1 MDKKR
6 QKTTP
11 RLDKEEHN
19 ERTEDRKRMRKTKGA
34 EPEASP
40 KSITSE
46 VKQQQQ
52 PSLGE
57 LTDTKSDQSDGNLRM
72 KIGVG
77 AKRTKKPPKSL
88 ENFICR
94 PTIRISQRLAHGDGY
109 SSCGGEVSSS
119 EIRVAKQSHLE
130 IQKKD
135 RNDCISPKA
144 STRLSV
150 PLSTSSRKADS
161 TPVITASKKAP
172 SKHLRKTDSKSLLT
186 SDGPPHAVQPQTDS
200 KVPLSDRITSSTLL
214 KQTYSPPAAPS
225 PPSSLQQNS
234 SPQDS
239 TQVLNAQKEKG
250 EDLPTGEAMTSS
262 LSSHGSNDEMNAQ
275 TSQQSSSNIEN
286 DSESTSLPVSCGEN
300 LEKQAPC
307 PPKKTRIRESN
318 VYKVLNAKEKE
329 DGDSA
334 CSKNMSSTIT
344 NSRSKENGLL
354 HQQSPSIKTSMLL
367 TASDE
372 SAESAT
378 PENSTC
384 TPELLDSR
392 GRNKKYTESE
402 VIDDTRKMTVE
413 PTQAVAVQPKDG
425 SRVGHIIDKNKK
437 RSRHSANQDEDVQC
451 SSQPPGCT
459 DSQFNSYVPSDEPP
473 SHPKQDVM
481 SQKKQKA
488 VQMTKMENPG
498 EKMELLKTANVSSTA
513 CKKIP
518 QKMKLK
524 KIPSIKSSEALST
537 QQGKSRQVGKLSK
550 SKQLQNS
557 SPRSETFSFEPPH
570 KKRGR
575 PKMARLEETPQ
586 ESKSQKSSTKF
597 PILEHAKIP
606 DPDNGLKISKPAP
619 KTLGQPK
626 RSISVQK
633 KRSKSLDSASVKRGA
648 EGKLKPSLSKA
659 RDAQI
664 SRKRNRLIMKTVITN
679 INKMRVKK
687 KDKVLTQFLSGQSQS
702 NKSDFAQKDNEGDAD
717 CSVSDGTHSLS
728 SLVTSFGGKL
738 GPQINISKRGTIYI
752 GKRRGRKPKAQRET
766 SGQDSEQVLGQ
777 KSQQVLTESSNHLNS
792 WSTSGE
798 HSHSFDGQSPLCSSP
813 YSFKHL
819 ESPSHTLSSFRRKLH
834 LGNREY
840 DQHSAPKVTSSQK
853 VKAMHEEKSKPPS
866 SSQTAP
872 RPSATSQLGSVRIQD
887 RRTTHLGRSVLMEQE
902 RLKYK
907 CHRKGH
913 NCFSHDK
920 IRGHKHKCKKKYL
933 QLRAKRQDPAFLAEI
948 EELVV
953 RLSEIRIV
961 HHISSRGCGDEA
973 KSGRKNGKGKAHPH
987 VLQCLPQNLHHPAMF
1002 QINFSGY
1009 YSPQSEFSRDSLHYV
1024 GLADFKRN
1032 NGCPSQPGEHIVTH
1046 CPVVHKLGF
1055 PLSGGGCYHPP
1066 YKMPLSTTSLGFGLY
1081 RGYPPSATIYP
1092 SSPFLPSYVHP
1103 YSKNPILSP
1112 SKFHK
1117 KKHKFLR
1124 RDSLLCGGKPQGT
1137 YANVTSHSP
1146 SDWFSRNSWQRE
1158 DNREQA
1164 RDKRF
1169 VDDRLRER
1177 EGIEGLLGQSKLGKD
1192 PFRRGTP
1199 SNPPCSSSTPSKQ
1212 ADKHKTSPLSYI
1224 GPAHL
1229 RPVSKVRWAEHQQ
1242 PWRWRESTQVEPGNR
1257 VLNQGAG
1264 SGYQEDDDEGDEDL
1278 PSSPLADRAIHHHS
1292 FLRNPNLASSAYSRM
1307 AAQRKI
1313 GEVQSASRNLMRP
1326 GSSLMKDCSAGGI
1339 RTSESFQPG
1348 GTLFS
1353 EHFSASPSLNERQ
1366 ERGRREKRPNISK
1379 THFQTN
1385 DIRPFS
1391 SCTTS
1396 KVSLSHLNNSKNAT
1410 AAKSKLK
1417 HVKKPLKKKTPR
1429 SQEVTGS
1436 EVKRR
1441 GRGRPRKNPAP
1452 CFSPPLPAT
1461 PLHHEATESPAKR
1474 KKGERDDYTV
1484 LNALESMAHHAKKK
1498 RRKERDETRS
1508 SEAQVDE
1515 VEDTGL
1521 SQEPSQ
1527 SHINTSSPSQ
1537 DPSVSVNSQ
1546 SEKRSDVAAEKKYEW
1561 AGLFS
1566 DVYKSENPTSLSSP
1580 VHTDCLDY
1588 DPEEHEHGLLPAP
1601 IHVGK
1606 YLRLKRIDFQLP
1618 YDIYRLCA
1626 KQKRPKKSRKTPQ
1639 KMAPSNGSVDV
1650 MSRTQTEDSS
1660 CKYQKLSVTHDC
1672 VSDSPNRN
1680 VSPRPNTE
1688 EIGKE
1693 ISETD
1698 IENNLPNQPDLP
1710 KQQEKGNDAEN
1721 IPSPL
1726 LMMPL
1731 SCEERSF
1738 VLEHG
1743 IFLVRNYEKMR
1754 DRQSLLLREEVTE
1767 REEEN
1772 KEDGG
1777 NSQKGDLEDTSTKSD
1792 QCLTHSSPQSE
1803 NREED
1808 EEGRSVQS
1816 KNLTQTLQGIYDV
1829 IVSHKGSSGQTLA
1842 APLLNLC
1849 SRKRSGSAPVDLS
1862 TLQKQLLSGHYESL
1876 DSFHSDMLK
1885 VFHCAEKYYGCE
1897 SSVGRNVRQLREVYH
1912 SAHQEA
1918 LTQTSSFL

>member
-11 RLDKEEHN
+11 RLEKEEQN
-19 ERTEDRKRMRKTKGA
+19 KRTEDRKKMRKTKGA
-34 EPEASP
+34 EPEASS
-40 KSITSE
+40 KNIASE
-46 VKQQQQ
+46 VKKQQQ
-52 PSLGE
+52 PILEE

-94 PTIRISQRLAHGDGY
+94 PTIRISQRLAHGDGH

-119 EIRVAKQSHLE
+119 EIRAAKQSHRE

-150 PLSTSSRKADS
+150 PLPTSSKKVDA
-161 TPVITASKKAP
+161 TPVITASKKGS
-172 SKHLRKTDSKSLLT
+172 SKHLRKTDSKSLLA
-186 SDGPPHAVQPQTDS
+186 SDGPSYAVQPQTDS

-214 KQTYSPPAAPS
+214 KQTYSPPAASS
-225 PPSSLQQNS
+225 PPSSSQQNS
-234 SPQDS
+234 SAQDS
-239 TQVLNAQKEKG
+239 TQVLNAQKKKG
-250 EDLPTGEAMTSS
+250 EDIPTVEATTSS
-262 LSSHGSNDEMNAQ
+262 LSSNDMNIQ
-275 TSQQSSSNIEN
+275 TSQESSSNAEN
-286 DSESTSLPVSCGEN
+286 ESESTLLPVACSEN
-300 LEKQAPC
+300 LVKQTLC
-307 PPKKTRIRESN
+307 LPKKTRIRESN
-318 VYKVLNAKEKE
+318 VDKVLNAKEKE
-329 DGDSA
+329 DGDSS
-334 CSKNMSSTIT
+334 CSKNMNYIVT

-354 HQQSPSIKTSMLL
+354 HQQSPSVKTPLLL
-367 TASDE
+367 TASDK

-384 TPELLDSR
+384 TPELQESR
-392 GRNKKYTESE
+392 GRNKKHTESE
-402 VIDDTRKMTVE
+402 FMDDTRNTTIE
-413 PTQAVAVQPKDG
+413 SAQAVAVQSKDG
-425 SRVGHIIDKNKK
+425 SRAGHAIDKNKK
-437 RSRHSANQDEDVQC
+437 RSRHGANQEEDVQC
-451 SSQPPGCT
+451 SSQPPGCAE
-459 DSQFNSYVPSDEPP
+459 SQFNSSVPSDEPP
-473 SHPKQDVM
+473 SHSKQNIM
-481 SQKKQKA
+481 SQRKQKA
-488 VQMTKMENPG
+488 VQVTKMENLG

-513 CKKIP
+513 CKKIS
-518 QKMKLK
+518 QKSNLK
-524 KIPSIKSSEALST
+524 KISSIKSSKAMST
-537 QQGKSRQVGKLSK
+537 QQIKSRQVGQPSK

-557 SPRSETFSFEPPH
+557 STQSENFSFEPPP

-575 PKMARLEETPQ
+575 PKMVRMEETPQ
-586 ESKSQKSSTKF
+586 DTKSQKSSTKF
-597 PILEHAKIP
+597 PILEHVNVP
-606 DPDNGLKISKPAP
+606 DPENGLKLPKPAP
-619 KTLGQPK
+619 KSLGQPK
-626 RSISVQK
+626 CSTSVQK
-633 KRSKSLDSASVKRGA
+633 KISKSLDSVSGKKSA

-664 SRKRNRLIMKTVITN
+664 SRKRNRLIMKTIITN

-777 KSQQVLTESSNHLNS
+777 KSQQVLTESSNQLNS

-798 HSHSFDGQSPLCSSP
+798 HSHSFDGQSPLRSSS
-813 YSFKHL
+813 YSFKNPD
-819 ESPSHTLSSFRRKLH
+819 SPSPSPSSLRRKLP
-834 LGNREY
+834 LGTREY

-853 VKAMHEEKSKPPS
+853 VKAVHEEKSKPPS
-866 SSQTAP
+866 SSQSAP
-872 RPSATSQLGSVRIQD
+872 CPSATSQLGSVRIQD
-887 RRTTHLGRSVLMEQE
+887 HRTTHLGRSVLMEQE

-913 NCFSHDK
+913 NCMSHDK
-920 IRGHKHKCKKKYL
+920 IRRHKHKCKKKYL

-973 KSGRKNGKGKAHPH
+973 KSGRKSGKGKAHPH
-987 VLQCLPQNLHHPAMF
+987 VLQCLPQNLHHPTMF

-1024 GLADFKRN
+1024 GMADFKRN
-1032 NGCPSQPGEHIVTH
+1032 NGCSPQPGEHIVTH

-1055 PLSGGGCYHPP
+1055 PLSGGSCYHPP
-1066 YKMPLSTTSLGFGLY
+1066 YKMPLSTTSFGFGLY

-1117 KKHKFLR
+1117 RKHKFLR

-1137 YANVTSHSP
+1137 YTNVTSHSP

-1158 DNREQA
+1158 DNREQV

-1169 VDDRLRER
+1169 VDDGLRER
-1177 EGIEGLLGQSKLGKD
+1177 EGKEGLLGQSKLRKD
-1192 PFRRGTP
+1192 HFRRGTP
-1199 SNPPCSSSTPSKQ
+1199 SNPPRSSSTPSKQ

-1242 PWRWRESTQVEPGNR
+1242 PWRWRESTQVEQGNR

-1278 PSSPLADRAIHHHS
+1278 PSPPLADRAGHHHT
-1292 FLRNPNLASSAYSRM
+1292 FLRNPNLASSSYSRV
-1307 AAQRKI
+1307 AAQRRI
-1313 GEVQSASRNLMRP
+1313 GEVRSASRNLMRP
-1326 GSSLMKDCSAGGI
+1326 GSSLMNDCSAGGI
-1339 RTSESFQPG
+1339 RTSESFQIG
-1348 GTLFS
+1348 GSLFS
-1353 EHFSASPSLNERQ
+1353 EHFSARPSFNERQ
-1366 ERGRREKRPNISK
+1366 ERGGKEKRASISK
-1379 THFQTN
+1379 TPFQTN

-1391 SCTTS
+1391 SCTAS
-1396 KVSLSHLNNSKNAT
+1396 KNSLSHLSDSKNT
-1410 AAKSKLK
+1410 TQNKSKQK
-1417 HVKKPLKKKTPR
+1417 HVKKPLKKKAPR
-1429 SQEVTGS
+1429 GQEVTGS

-1441 GRGRPRKNPAP
+1441 GRGRPRKNPTP
-1452 CFSPPLPAT
+1452 CFSPPLPPT
-1461 PLHHEATESPAKR
+1461 PLHHEATDSPPKR
-1474 KKGERDDYTV
+1474 KKGERDDFTV
-1484 LNALESMAHHAKKK
+1484 LSEIESMAQHEKKK

-1515 VEDTGL
+1515 GEDTGL
-1521 SQEPSQ
+1521 SQEPSH
-1527 SHINTSSPSQ
+1527 SDACSPYQ
-1537 DPSVSVNSQ
+1537 DPSVCVNSQ
-1546 SEKRSDVAAEKKYEW
+1546 SEKRSDVLAEKIYEW
-1561 AGLFS
+1561 AGLYS
-1566 DVYKSENPTSLSSP
+1566 NVYKSENPTDLSSP

-1618 YDIYRLCA
+1618 YDIYQLCA
-1626 KQKRPKKSRKTPQ
+1626 KEKRPKKSRKTPR
-1639 KMAPSNGSVDV
+1639 KMAPPNGSVDV
-1650 MSRTQTEDSS
+1650 MSRTQTEDGS
-1660 CKYQKLSVTHDC
+1660 CKHQKLSVTHDC
-1672 VSDSPNRN
+1672 VSDSLNRN

-1693 ISETD
+1693 TSETEN
-1698 IENNLPNQPDLP
+1698 IENNLPNQPDPP

-1754 DRQSLLLREEVTE
+1754 DRQALLLREEVTE

-1772 KEDGG
+1772 KEDRGSCQKG
-1777 NSQKGDLEDTSTKSD
+1777 DQKGDLEDTSTKS
-1792 QCLTHSSPQSE
+1792 
-1803 NREED
+1803 
-1808 EEGRSVQS
+1808 
-1816 KNLTQTLQGIYDV
+1816 
-1829 IVSHKGSSGQTLA
+1829 GSSGQTLA

-1885 VFHCAEKYYGCE
+1885 VFLCAEKYYGCE
-1897 SSVGRNVRQLREVYH
+1897 SSVGRDVRQLREVYH

-1918 LTQTSSFL
+1918 STGSFL

>member
-11 RLDKEEHN
+11 RVEKEEQS
-19 ERTEDRKRMRKTKGA
+19 ERTEDRKRMRKTKGG
-34 EPEASP
+34 ELEASS
-40 KSITSE
+40 KSITIE
-46 VKQQQQ
+46 AKQQQQ
-52 PSLGE
+52 TSPGE
-57 LTDTKSDQSDGNLRM
+57 FTDTKSDQSDGNLKM

-94 PTIRISQRLAHGDGY
+94 PTIRISQRLSHGDSH
-109 SSCGGEVSSS
+109 SSCGGEVSSP
-119 EIRVAKQSHLE
+119 EIRGAKQSHRE
-130 IQKKD
+130 IQKK
-135 RNDCISPKA
+135 DCISPKA
-144 STRLSV
+144 STRL
-150 PLSTSSRKADS
+150 PTTSKKADS

-172 SKHLRKTDSKSLLT
+172 SKHMRKTDSKSLLT
-186 SDGPPHAVQPQTDS
+186 SDGPSYAVQPHTDS

-225 PPSSLQQNS
+225 PPSSLQQS
-234 SPQDS
+234 SSQQDS
-239 TQVLNAQKEKG
+239 TQVLNAQKDKA
-250 EDLPTGEAMTSS
+250 DDHPTGEAMTSS
-262 LSSHGSNDEMNAQ
+262 LSSHGSNDMTLNAQ
-275 TSQQSSSNIEN
+275 TSQQSSSSVEN
-286 DSESTSLPVSCGEN
+286 DNETTSFPISSGDSLV
-300 LEKQAPC
+300 KQTPC
-307 PPKKTRIRESN
+307 PPKKSRIRESN
-318 VYKVLNAKEKE
+318 VDNVLNTTEKE

-334 CSKNMSSTIT
+334 CSKNMSNTIT

-354 HQQSPSIKTSMLL
+354 HQQSPSIKTPLLL
-367 TASDE
+367 TASDK

-384 TPELLDSR
+384 TPESLENR
-392 GRNKKYTESE
+392 GRNKKYNESDA
-402 VIDDTRKMTVE
+402 IDGTRKMTME
-413 PTQAVAVQPKDG
+413 PAQAVAVQPKDG
-425 SRVGHIIDKNKK
+425 SRVGHITDKNKK
-437 RSRHSANQDEDVQC
+437 RARHSSNQDKDVPC
-451 SSQPPGCT
+451 SSQTPGSA
-459 DSQFNSYVPSDEPP
+459 DSQFNSSVPSDEPP
-473 SHPKQDVM
+473 LHPKQNIL
-481 SQKKQKA
+481 SQKKQRS
-488 VQMTKMENPG
+488 VQMTKMENQG
-498 EKMELLKTANVSSTA
+498 EKMDLAKTANVSSAA

-518 QKMKLK
+518 QKSNLK
-524 KIPSIKSSEALST
+524 KIPSIKSSKALSS
-537 QQGKSRQVGKLSK
+537 QQGKSRQVGQPPK
-550 SKQLQNS
+550 SKQLQNAPPS
-557 SPRSETFSFEPPH
+557 SETFSFESPP

-575 PKMARLEETPQ
+575 PKVTRLEGTLQ

-597 PILEHAKIP
+597 PIIEHANVP
-606 DPDNGLKISKPAP
+606 DPENLPKPTP
-619 KTLGQPK
+619 KTLGHSK
-626 RSISVQK
+626 CSSSAQK
-633 KRSKSLDSASVKRGA
+633 KRSKSLNSASGKKGA

-664 SRKRNRLIMKTVITN
+664 SRKRNRLIMKTIITN

-702 NKSDFAQKDNEGDAD
+702 YKSGFTQKDNEGDAN
-717 CSVSDGTHSLS
+717 SSASDGAHSLS
-728 SLVTSFGGKL
+728 SLVNSFGGKL

-752 GKRRGRKPKAQRET
+752 GKRRGRKPKTQKET
-766 SGQDSEQVLGQ
+766 PGQDSEQVVGQ
-777 KSQQVLTESSNHLNS
+777 KSQQVLTESSNQLNS

-798 HSHSFDGQSPLCSSP
+798 HSHSFDSQSPLCGST

-819 ESPSHTLSSFRRKLH
+819 ESPSPTPSSFRRKLH

-853 VKAMHEEKSKPPS
+853 VKPVHEEKSKTPS
-866 SSQTAP
+866 SSQSTP
-872 RPSATSQLGSVRIQD
+872 CPSATSQLGSVRIQD
-887 RRTTHLGRSVLMEQE
+887 RRSTHLGRSVLMEQE
-902 RLKYK
+902 SLKYK

-920 IRGHKHKCKKKYL
+920 IRRHKHKCKKKYL

-953 RLSEIRIV
+953 RLSAIRIV
-961 HHISSRGCGDEA
+961 HHISLRGCGDEA
-973 KSGRKNGKGKAHPH
+973 KSGRKSGKGKAHPH

-1009 YSPQSEFSRDSLHYV
+1009 YSPQSDFSRDSLHYV
-1024 GLADFKRN
+1024 GMADFKRN

-1066 YKMPLSTTSLGFGLY
+1066 YKMPLSTTSFGFGLY

-1103 YSKNPILSP
+1103 YSKNPILTP

-1117 KKHKFLR
+1117 RKHKFLR
-1124 RDSLLCGGKPQGT
+1124 RDSVLCGGKPQGT

-1169 VDDRLRER
+1169 VDDRVRER
-1177 EGIEGLLGQSKLGKD
+1177 EGVEGMLGQGKIRKD
-1192 PFRRGTP
+1192 HFRRGPP
-1199 SNPPCSSSTPSKQ
+1199 SNSPCSSSTPSKQ
-1212 ADKHKTSPLSYI
+1212 AEKHKSSPLSYI

-1229 RPVSKVRWAEHQQ
+1229 RPVSKVRWAEHHQ
-1242 PWRWRESTQVEPGNR
+1242 PWRWRESSQVEPGNR
-1257 VLNQGAG
+1257 VLNPEAG
-1264 SGYQEDDDEGDEDL
+1264 SGYQDDDDEGDEDL
-1278 PSSPLADRAIHHHS
+1278 PSPPLAERAIHHHT

-1307 AAQRKI
+1307 TAQRSM
-1313 GEVQSASRNLMRP
+1313 GEVQPASRNIMRP

-1348 GTLFS
+1348 GSLFS
-1353 EHFSASPSLNERQ
+1353 EHFSASPSLNEGQ
-1366 ERGRREKRPNISK
+1366 ERERREKRPNISR

-1391 SCTTS
+1391 SCTAT
-1396 KVSLSHLNNSKNAT
+1396 KISLSNLNNSKNT
-1410 AAKSKLK
+1410 AQSKRKLK
-1417 HVKKPLKKKTPR
+1417 HVKKPLKKKNPR
-1429 SQEVTGS
+1429 GQEVTGS

-1461 PLHHEATESPAKR
+1461 PLHFEATECPAKR

-1484 LNALESMAHHAKKK
+1484 LSAIESMAQHEKRK
-1498 RRKERDETRS
+1498 RRKKRDEMRS
-1508 SEAQVDE
+1508 DDRQLDE
-1515 VEDTGL
+1515 GKDATL

-1527 SHINTSSPSQ
+1527 SHIDTSSPSK

-1546 SEKRSDVAAEKKYEW
+1546 AEKSPDMAAEKIYEW
-1561 AGLFS
+1561 AGLYS
-1566 DVYKSENPTSLSSP
+1566 NVYKSENPTSLSSP

-1626 KQKRPKKSRKTPQ
+1626 QEKRPKKSRKNPRKT
-1639 KMAPSNGSVDV
+1639 APSNGSVDV

-1660 CKYQKLSVTHDC
+1660 CKHQKLSVNHDC
-1672 VSDSPNRN
+1672 VSDSLNGN

-1688 EIGKE
+1688 ETGKE

-1698 IENNLPNQPDLP
+1698 IENNLPNQPDPP
-1710 KQQEKGNDAEN
+1710 KQQEKGSDAEN

-1754 DRQSLLLREEVTE
+1754 DRQALLLREEVTE

-1772 KEDGG
+1772 KDDRGSSQKG
-1777 NSQKGDLEDTSTKSD
+1777 DQKGDLEDTSTKSD

-1803 NREED
+1803 NREGD
-1808 EEGRSVQS
+1808 DEGRSVQS

-1862 TLQKQLLSGHYESL
+1862 TLQKQLLAGHYESL

-1897 SSVGRNVRQLREVYH
+1897 SSVGRNVRQLREVYN

-1918 LTQTSSFL
+1918 LTHIGSFL

>member
-11 RLDKEEHN
+11 RLEKEEQN
-19 ERTEDRKRMRKTKGA
+19 ERTEDRTRMRKTKGA
-34 EPEASP
+34 EPEASS
-40 KSITSE
+40 KSITSA

-52 PSLGE
+52 PSPGE

-94 PTIRISQRLAHGDGY
+94 PTIRISQRLAHGDGH

-119 EIRVAKQSHLE
+119 EIRVAKQSHRE

-144 STRLSV
+144 STRL
-150 PLSTSSRKADS
+150 PTSSKKADS
-161 TPVITASKKAP
+161 TPDITASTKAP

-186 SDGPPHAVQPQTDS
+186 SDGPSYAVQPQTDS

-225 PPSSLQQNS
+225 PPSLLQQNS

-250 EDLPTGEAMTSS
+250 EDLPTGESMTSS
-262 LSSHGSNDEMNAQ
+262 LSSHGSNDMNAQ
-275 TSQQSSSNIEN
+275 TSQQYSSNIEN
-286 DSESTSLPVSCGEN
+286 DSESTSLPISCSEN
-300 LEKQAPC
+300 LVKQAPC

-318 VYKVLNAKEKE
+318 AYKVLNAKEKE

-334 CSKNMSSTIT
+334 CSKNMSNAIT
-344 NSRSKENGLL
+344 NSRSKEKGLL
-354 HQQSPSIKTSMLL
+354 HKQSPSIKTPLLL
-367 TASDE
+367 TASDK

-413 PTQAVAVQPKDG
+413 PAQAVAVQPKDG

-437 RSRHSANQDEDVQC
+437 RSKHSANQDEDVQC
-451 SSQPPGCT
+451 SSQPPGCA
-459 DSQFNSYVPSDEPP
+459 DSQFNSSVPSDEPP
-473 SHPKQDVM
+473 SHPKQNIM

-488 VQMTKMENPG
+488 VQMTMENPG
-498 EKMELLKTANVSSTA
+498 KKMELLNTANVSSTA

-518 QKMKLK
+518 QKSNLK
-524 KIPSIKSSEALST
+524 KIPSIKSSKALST
-537 QQGKSRQVGKLSK
+537 QQGKSRQVGQPSK

-557 SPRSETFSFEPPH
+557 SPRSETFSFEPPP

-597 PILEHAKIP
+597 PILEHANVP
-606 DPDNGLKISKPAP
+606 DPENGLKLPKPAP
-619 KTLGQPK
+619 KTIGQPK
-626 RSISVQK
+626 CSTSVQK
-633 KRSKSLDSASVKRGA
+633 KRSKSLDSASGKRGA
-648 EGKLKPSLSKA
+648 VGKLKPSLSKA

-679 INKMRVKK
+679 INRMRVKK

-766 SGQDSEQVLGQ
+766 SDQDSEQVLGQ
-777 KSQQVLTESSNHLNS
+777 KSQQVLTESSNQLNS

-819 ESPSHTLSSFRRKLH
+819 ESPSPTLSSFRRKLH

-866 SSQTAP
+866 SSQSAP

-887 RRTTHLGRSVLMEQE
+887 RRTTHLGRSVLMEKE

-913 NCFSHDK
+913 NCLSHDK

-953 RLSEIRIV
+953 RFSEIRIV

-973 KSGRKNGKGKAHPH
+973 KSGRKSGKGKAHPH
-987 VLQCLPQNLHHPAMF
+987 VLQCLPQNLHHPTMF

-1024 GLADFKRN
+1024 GMADFKRN

-1055 PLSGGGCYHPP
+1055 PLSGGSCYHPP
-1066 YKMPLSTTSLGFGLY
+1066 YKMPLSNNSFGFGLY

-1124 RDSLLCGGKPQGT
+1124 HDSLLCGGKPQEM

-1177 EGIEGLLGQSKLGKD
+1177 EGIEGLRGQSKLRKD
-1192 PFRRGTP
+1192 HFRRDTP
-1199 SNPPCSSSTPSKQ
+1199 SNPPCCSSTPSKQ

-1224 GPAHL
+1224 GPSNL

-1264 SGYQEDDDEGDEDL
+1264 SAYQEDDDEGDEDL
-1278 PSSPLADRAIHHHS
+1278 PSPPLADRAIHHHS
-1292 FLRNPNLASSAYSRM
+1292 FLRNPNLASSAYSGM
-1307 AAQRKI
+1307 TAQRRI

-1326 GSSLMKDCSAGGI
+1326 GSSLMNDCSAGGI

-1348 GTLFS
+1348 GSLFS

-1366 ERGRREKRPNISK
+1366 ERGEREKRPNISK
-1379 THFQTN
+1379 THFQSN

-1396 KVSLSHLNNSKNAT
+1396 KISLSHLNNSKNT
-1410 AAKSKLK
+1410 TPNKRKLK

-1429 SQEVTGS
+1429 GQEVTGS

-1484 LNALESMAHHAKKK
+1484 LNAIESMAQHEKKK
-1498 RRKERDETRS
+1498 RRKERDATRS
-1508 SEAQVDE
+1508 SEVQVDE

-1546 SEKRSDVAAEKKYEW
+1546 SEKRSEKKYEW
-1561 AGLFS
+1561 AGLYS

-1588 DPEEHEHGLLPAP
+1588 DSEEHEHGLLPAP

-1626 KQKRPKKSRKTPQ
+1626 KEKHPKKSRKTPL

-1650 MSRTQTEDSS
+1650 MSRTQTEDGS
-1660 CKYQKLSVTHDC
+1660 CKHQKLSVTHDC
-1672 VSDSPNRN
+1672 VSDSLNSN

-1698 IENNLPNQPDLP
+1698 IENNLPNQPDPP
-1710 KQQEKGNDAEN
+1710 KQQENGNDAEN

-1754 DRQSLLLREEVTE
+1754 DRQALLLREEVTE
-1767 REEEN
+1767 LEEEN
-1772 KEDGG
+1772 KEDRG
-1777 NSQKGDLEDTSTKSD
+1777 NSQKGDQKGDLEDTSTKSD
-1792 QCLTHSSPQSE
+1792 QCLAHSSPQSE
-1803 NREED
+1803 NREGD
-1808 EEGRSVQS
+1808 EEGRSVES

-1829 IVSHKGSSGQTLA
+1829 IVSHKGTS
-1842 APLLNLC
+1842 
-1849 SRKRSGSAPVDLS
+1849 VDFINRDVS
-1862 TLQKQLLSGHYESL
+1862 QKAQ
-1876 DSFHSDMLK
+1876 
-1885 VFHCAEKYYGCE
+1885 CE
-1897 SSVGRNVRQLREVYH
+1897 DL
-1912 SAHQEA
+1912 
-1918 LTQTSSFL
+1918 

>member
-11 RLDKEEHN
+11 RQEKEEQN
-19 ERTEDRKRMRKTKGA
+19 ERTEERKRMRKTKGA
-34 EPEASP
+34 ESEASSKP
-40 KSITSE
+40 VTSE

-52 PSLGE
+52 QQQTSPGE

-94 PTIRISQRLAHGDGY
+94 PTIRISQRLSHGDCH

-119 EIRVAKQSHLE
+119 EIRVAKQSHRE
-130 IQKKD
+130 IQKKE
-135 RNDCISPKA
+135 CVSPKA

-150 PLSTSSRKADS
+150 PPPTSSKKNDS
-161 TPVITASKKAP
+161 TPASKKAP
-172 SKHLRKTDSKSLLT
+172 SKHTRKTDSKSLLT
-186 SDGPPHAVQPQTDS
+186 SDGPSYAVQPHTDS

-234 SPQDS
+234 SQQDS
-239 TQVLNAQKEKG
+239 TQVLNAQKDKG
-250 EDLPTGEAMTSS
+250 EDLPAGEAMTSS
-262 LSSHGSNDEMNAQ
+262 LSSHSSNDTTLNAQ
-275 TSQQSSSNIEN
+275 TSQQFSSNVEN
-286 DSESTSLPVSCGEN
+286 DSESTLLPISCSEN
-300 LEKQAPC
+300 LVKQSPC
-307 PPKKTRIRESN
+307 PPKKSRIRESN
-318 VYKVLNAKEKE
+318 VDKVLNAAEKE
-329 DGDSA
+329 GGDST
-334 CSKNMSSTIT
+334 CSKNTSNTIT

-354 HQQSPSIKTSMLL
+354 HQQSPSIKTPLLL
-367 TASDE
+367 TASDK
-372 SAESAT
+372 SVESAT

-384 TPELLDSR
+384 TPEVQESR
-392 GRNKKYTESE
+392 GRNKKYNESDAM
-402 VIDDTRKMTVE
+402 DDTRKMTME
-413 PTQAVAVQPKDG
+413 PAQMVAVQPKDG

-437 RSRHSANQDEDVQC
+437 RASSYQDEDVQC
-451 SSQPPGCT
+451 SSQSPGSA
-459 DSQFNSYVPSDEPP
+459 DSQFNSSIPSDEPP
-473 SHPKQDVM
+473 LHPKQNIL

-488 VQMTKMENPG
+488 VQMTKMENLG
-498 EKMELLKTANVSSTA
+498 EKMDLAKTANVSCTA
-513 CKKIP
+513 SKKIP
-518 QKMKLK
+518 RKSNLK
-524 KIPSIKSSEALST
+524 KIPSIKSSKALSSK
-537 QQGKSRQVGKLSK
+537 QGKSRQVGQPLK
-550 SKQLQNS
+550 SKQLQNP
-557 SPRSETFSFEPPH
+557 SPRSETFSFEPPP

-575 PKMARLEETPQ
+575 PKVTRLEETPQ
-586 ESKSQKSSTKF
+586 ESTCKSQTSSTKF
-597 PILEHAKIP
+597 PIIEHANVP
-606 DPDNGLKISKPAP
+606 DPENGLKLPKPSL
-619 KTLGQPK
+619 KTLVHPK
-626 RSISVQK
+626 CPSSAQK
-633 KRSKSLDSASVKRGA
+633 KRSKSSDSASGKKVAK
-648 EGKLKPSLSKA
+648 GKLKSSLSKA

-664 SRKRNRLIMKTVITN
+664 SRKRNRLIMKTIITN

-702 NKSDFAQKDNEGDAD
+702 YKSDFAQKDKEGDAD
-717 CSVSDGTHSLS
+717 CSASDGARSLS
-728 SLVTSFGGKL
+728 SLVNSFGGKL

-752 GKRRGRKPKAQRET
+752 GKRRGRKPKTQKET
-766 SGQDSEQVLGQ
+766 PGQESEQVLGQ
-777 KSQQVLTESSNHLNS
+777 KSQQVLTESSNQLNS

-798 HSHSFDGQSPLCSSP
+798 PSHSFDGQSPLCSST

-819 ESPSHTLSSFRRKLH
+819 ESPSPTLTSFRRKLH
-834 LGNREY
+834 LGSREY

-853 VKAMHEEKSKPPS
+853 VKPVQEEKSKPPS
-866 SSQTAP
+866 SSQSAP
-872 RPSATSQLGSVRIQD
+872 CHSDTSQLGSVRIQD
-887 RRTTHLGRSVLMEQE
+887 RRSTHIGRSVLMEQD

-920 IRGHKHKCKKKYL
+920 IRRHKHKCKKKYL

-973 KSGRKNGKGKAHPH
+973 KSGRKSGKGKAHPH
-987 VLQCLPQNLHHPAMF
+987 VLQCLPQNLHHPTMF

-1009 YSPQSEFSRDSLHYV
+1009 YSPQSDFSRDSLHYV
-1024 GLADFKRN
+1024 GMADFKRN
-1032 NGCPSQPGEHIVTH
+1032 NGCPSQPSEHIVTH

-1066 YKMPLSTTSLGFGLY
+1066 YKMPLSTTSFGFGLY

-1103 YSKNPILSP
+1103 YTKNPILSP

-1117 KKHKFLR
+1117 RKHKFLR
-1124 RDSLLCGGKPQGT
+1124 RDSPLCGGKPQGT

-1169 VDDRLRER
+1169 VDDRVRER
-1177 EGIEGLLGQSKLGKD
+1177 EGTEGLLGQSKLRKD
-1192 PFRRGTP
+1192 HFRRGPP
-1199 SNPPCSSSTPSKQ
+1199 SNSPCSSSTTSKQ
-1212 ADKHKTSPLSYI
+1212 AEKHKSSPLSYI

-1257 VLNQGAG
+1257 VLNQEAG

-1278 PSSPLADRAIHHHS
+1278 PSPPLAERAIHHHS
-1292 FLRNPNLASSAYSRM
+1292 FLRNPNLASSTYSRM
-1307 AAQRKI
+1307 TAQRSM
-1313 GEVQSASRNLMRP
+1313 GEVQPASRNIMRP
-1326 GSSLMKDCSAGGI
+1326 GSSAGSI
-1339 RTSESFQPG
+1339 RTSESFQSG
-1348 GTLFS
+1348 GSLFS
-1353 EHFSASPSLNERQ
+1353 EHFSASPSLNEGQ
-1366 ERGRREKRPNISK
+1366 ERERREKRPNISR

-1385 DIRPFS
+1385 DIRSFS
-1391 SCTTS
+1391 SCTAT
-1396 KVSLSHLNNSKNAT
+1396 KLSLSNLKNT
-1410 AAKSKLK
+1410 TTNKSKLK
-1417 HVKKPLKKKTPR
+1417 HVKKPLKKKNPKG
-1429 SQEVTGS
+1429 QEVTAS

-1461 PLHHEATESPAKR
+1461 PLHHEATECLAKR

-1484 LNALESMAHHAKKK
+1484 LTAVESMAQHEKRKRKKK
-1498 RRKERDETRS
+1498 RDEIRS
-1508 SEAQVDE
+1508 NDGQVDE
-1515 VEDTGL
+1515 GKDATL
-1521 SQEPSQ
+1521 SQEPPQ
-1527 SHINTSSPSQ
+1527 SHIDTSSPFQ
-1537 DPSVSVNSQ
+1537 HPSLPVNSQ
-1546 SEKRSDVAAEKKYEW
+1546 SEKRSDVASEKKYEW
-1561 AGLFS
+1561 AGLYS
-1566 DVYKSENPTSLSSP
+1566 DVYKSESPTSLSSP

-1601 IHVGK
+1601 LHVGK

-1618 YDIYRLCA
+1618 FDIYRLCA
-1626 KQKRPKKSRKTPQ
+1626 HEKRSKKSRKTPR
-1639 KMAPSNGSVDV
+1639 KTAPSNGSVDV

-1660 CKYQKLSVTHDC
+1660 CKHQKLSVNHDC
-1672 VSDSPNRN
+1672 VSDSLNGN

-1688 EIGKE
+1688 DIGKE
-1693 ISETD
+1693 ISEID
-1698 IENNLPNQPDLP
+1698 IENNLPNQPDPP

-1743 IFLVRNYEKMR
+1743 VFLVRNYEKMR
-1754 DRQSLLLREEVTE
+1754 DRQALLLREEVTE

-1772 KEDGG
+1772 KDDRGSSQKG
-1777 NSQKGDLEDTSTKSD
+1777 DQKGDLEDTSTKSD
-1792 QCLTHSSPQSE
+1792 QRLTHSNPQSE
-1803 NREED
+1803 NREGD

-1862 TLQKQLLSGHYESL
+1862 MLQKQLFSGHYESL

-1897 SSVGRNVRQLREVYH
+1897 SSVGRNVRQLRDVYH

-1918 LTQTSSFL
+1918 LTQIGSFL

>member
-1 MDKKR
+1 MDKTS

-11 RLDKEEHN
+11 RLEKEEQN

-34 EPEASP
+34 EPEASS

-46 VKQQQQ
+46 VKLQQQ
-52 PSLGE
+52 PSPRE

-94 PTIRISQRLAHGDGY
+94 PTIRISQRLAHGDGH
-109 SSCGGEVSSS
+109 SSCGGEVSNS
-119 EIRVAKQSHLE
+119 EIRVAKQSHSE

-150 PLSTSSRKADS
+150 PLSKTSRKDYS
-161 TPVITASKKAP
+161 TPVIRASKKAP
-172 SKHLRKTDSKSLLT
+172 SKHLKKTDSKSLLT
-186 SDGPPHAVQPQTDS
+186 SDGPPYAVQPQTDS
-200 KVPLSDRITSSTLL
+200 KVPLSDRTTSSTLQ

-225 PPSSLQQNS
+225 PPSLLQQDS

-239 TQVLNAQKEKG
+239 SQVLNAQKEKG
-250 EDLPTGEAMTSS
+250 EDLTTGEAMTSS
-262 LSSHGSNDEMNAQ
+262 LSSHGSNDMNAQ
-275 TSQQSSSNIEN
+275 TSLQSSSNTEN
-286 DSESTSLPVSCGEN
+286 DSESTSLPLSCSEN
-300 LEKQAPC
+300 FVKQAPC
-307 PPKKTRIRESN
+307 PAKKTRIRESN

-334 CSKNMSSTIT
+334 CSKNTSNTIT

-354 HQQSPSIKTSMLL
+354 HQQSPSIKRPLLL
-367 TASDE
+367 TASDKP
-372 SAESAT
+372 AESAT

-384 TPELLDSR
+384 MPELLDSR

-451 SSQPPGCT
+451 SSQPPGCA
-459 DSQFNSYVPSDEPP
+459 DSQFNSSVPSDVPP
-473 SHPKQDVM
+473 SHPKPNIM

-488 VQMTKMENPG
+488 VQITKMENLG
-498 EKMELLKTANVSSTA
+498 KEMELLKTANVSSTA
-513 CKKIP
+513 CKKVP
-518 QKMKLK
+518 RKLNLK
-524 KIPSIKSSEALST
+524 KIPSINSSKALST
-537 QQGKSRQVGKLSK
+537 QQGKSRQVGQPSN
-550 SKQLQNS
+550 SIEMPNS
-557 SPRSETFSFEPPH
+557 SPISETFSFEPRP

-575 PKMARLEETPQ
+575 PKMARLEETLQ
-586 ESKSQKSSTKF
+586 ESKSQMSPTKF
-597 PILEHAKIP
+597 PILEHANIP
-606 DPDNGLKISKPAP
+606 DPENGLKLPKPAP
-619 KTLGQPK
+619 KTLVQPK
-626 RSISVQK
+626 CSTSVKK
-633 KRSKSLDSASVKRGA
+633 KRSKLLDSASGKRGA
-648 EGKLKPSLSKA
+648 EGKLRPSLSKA

-679 INKMRVKK
+679 INRMRVKK
-687 KDKVLTQFLSGQSQS
+687 KDKVLTQFLSGQKQS
-702 NKSDFAQKDNEGDAD
+702 NRSDFSQKDNEGDAD
-717 CSVSDGTHSLS
+717 CSVSDGAHSLS

-752 GKRRGRKPKAQRET
+752 GKRRGRKPKAQTET

-777 KSQQVLTESSNHLNS
+777 KSQQVLTESSNKLNS

-798 HSHSFDGQSPLCSSP
+798 HSHTFDGQSPLCSSP

-819 ESPSHTLSSFRRKLH
+819 ESPSPTLSSFRRKFH
-834 LGNREY
+834 LGNCEY
-840 DQHSAPKVTSSQK
+840 DQLSAPKVTSSQK
-853 VKAMHEEKSKPPS
+853 VKAVHKEKSKPPS
-866 SSQTAP
+866 SSQSAP
-872 RPSATSQLGSVRIQD
+872 HPSAKSQLGSVRIQD

-920 IRGHKHKCKKKYL
+920 VKGHTHKCKKKYL
-933 QLRAKRQDPAFLAEI
+933 QLRAKRQDPAFQAEI

-973 KSGRKNGKGKAHPH
+973 KSGRKSGKGKAHPH
-987 VLQCLPQNLHHPAMF
+987 VLQCLPQNLHHPTMF

-1024 GLADFKRN
+1024 GMADFKRN
-1032 NGCPSQPGEHIVTH
+1032 NGCPSQAGEHIVTH

-1055 PLSGGGCYHPP
+1055 PMSGGGCYHPP

-1124 RDSLLCGGKPQGT
+1124 RDSLLFGGKPQGA

-1158 DNREQA
+1158 DSRDQA
-1164 RDKRF
+1164 SEKRF
-1169 VDDRLRER
+1169 VDDWLRER
-1177 EGIEGLLGQSKLGKD
+1177 EGKESLLGQSNLRKD
-1192 PFRRGTP
+1192 HFRRGTA
-1199 SNPPCSSSTPSKQ
+1199 SNSPCSSSTPSKQ

-1229 RPVSKVRWAEHQQ
+1229 RPVSKLRWAEHQQ

-1257 VLNQGAG
+1257 VLNKGAG

-1278 PSSPLADRAIHHHS
+1278 SSPPLGDRAIHHHS
-1292 FLRNPNLASSAYSRM
+1292 FLRNPNLASSAYSQM
-1307 AAQRKI
+1307 TAQRRI

-1326 GSSLMKDCSAGGI
+1326 GSSLMTNCSAGGI

-1353 EHFSASPSLNERQ
+1353 EHFSASPPLNERQ
-1366 ERGRREKRPNISK
+1366 ERGGREKRPNISK

-1385 DIRPFS
+1385 DTRPFS
-1391 SCTTS
+1391 SCNTS
-1396 KVSLSHLNNSKNAT
+1396 KVSLSHLYNSKNMT
-1410 AAKSKLK
+1410 VTKSKLK
-1417 HVKKPLKKKTPR
+1417 HVRKPLKKKTPKG
-1429 SQEVTGS
+1429 QEVTGS

-1452 CFSPPLPAT
+1452 CFSPPFPAT
-1461 PLHHEATESPAKR
+1461 PLRHEAGESPWKR

-1484 LNALESMAHHAKKK
+1484 LSAIESMAQHEKKK

-1515 VEDTGL
+1515 DEDTGP

-1527 SHINTSSPSQ
+1527 LHVNTSSPSQ
-1537 DPSVSVNSQ
+1537 DPSVSVISQ
-1546 SEKRSDVAAEKKYEW
+1546 SEKRSDVEAEKKYEW
-1561 AGLFS
+1561 AGLYS
-1566 DVYKSENPTSLSSP
+1566 DVYKSENPTSLFSP

-1626 KQKRPKKSRKTPQ
+1626 KQKHPKKSRKTPR
-1639 KMAPSNGSVDV
+1639 KIAPSNGSVDV

-1660 CKYQKLSVTHDC
+1660 RKHQKLSVPHDC

-1680 VSPRPNTE
+1680 ASPRPNTE

-1698 IENNLPNQPDLP
+1698 NENNLPNQPDPP

-1772 KEDGG
+1772 KDDGG
-1777 NSQKGDLEDTSTKSD
+1777 NSQKGDLEDTSTK
-1792 QCLTHSSPQSE
+1792 
-1803 NREED
+1803 
-1808 EEGRSVQS
+1808 
-1816 KNLTQTLQGIYDV
+1816 
-1829 IVSHKGSSGQTLA
+1829 
-1842 APLLNLC
+1842 
-1849 SRKRSGSAPVDLS
+1849 PVPD
-1862 TLQKQLLSGHYESL
+1862 SL
-1876 DSFHSDMLK
+1876 EPT
-1885 VFHCAEKYYGCE
+1885 V
-1897 SSVGRNVRQLREVYH
+1897 
-1912 SAHQEA
+1912 
-1918 LTQTSSFL
+1918 

>member
-1 MDKKR
+1 MDKTS

-11 RLDKEEHN
+11 TLEKEEQN
-19 ERTEDRKRMRKTKGA
+19 ERTEDRKKMRKTKGA
-34 EPEASP
+34 EPEASS
-40 KSITSE
+40 KSITSD
-46 VKQQQQ
+46 VKLQQQ
-52 PSLGE
+52 PSPRE

-94 PTIRISQRLAHGDGY
+94 PTIRISQRLAHGDGH

-119 EIRVAKQSHLE
+119 EIRVAKQSHSE

-150 PLSTSSRKADS
+150 PLSNTSRKDDS
-161 TPVITASKKAP
+161 TPVIRASKKAL
-172 SKHLRKTDSKSLLT
+172 SKHLKKTDSKSLLT
-186 SDGPPHAVQPQTDS
+186 SDGPPYAVQPQTDS
-200 KVPLSDRITSSTLL
+200 KVPLSDRTTSSTLQ

-225 PPSSLQQNS
+225 PTSLLQQNS

-250 EDLPTGEAMTSS
+250 EDLTTGEAMTSS
-262 LSSHGSNDEMNAQ
+262 LSSHGLNDMNAQ

-286 DSESTSLPVSCGEN
+286 DSESTSLPLSCSEN
-300 LEKQAPC
+300 FVKQTPC
-307 PPKKTRIRESN
+307 PAKKTRTRESN

-334 CSKNMSSTIT
+334 CSKNTSNTIT

-354 HQQSPSIKTSMLL
+354 HQQSPSIKTPLLL
-367 TASDE
+367 TASDKP
-372 SAESAT
+372 AESAT

-384 TPELLDSR
+384 MLEFLDSR

-451 SSQPPGCT
+451 SSQPPGCA
-459 DSQFNSYVPSDEPP
+459 DSQFNSSDPSDVPP
-473 SHPKQDVM
+473 SHPKQNIM

-488 VQMTKMENPG
+488 VQMTKMENLG
-498 EKMELLKTANVSSTA
+498 KEMELLKTANVSSTA

-518 QKMKLK
+518 QKLNLK
-524 KIPSIKSSEALST
+524 KIPSINSSKALST
-537 QQGKSRQVGKLSK
+537 KQGKSRQVGQPSN
-550 SKQLQNS
+550 SIQLPNS
-557 SPRSETFSFEPPH
+557 SPISETFSFEPPP

-575 PKMARLEETPQ
+575 PKMARLEETLQ
-586 ESKSQKSSTKF
+586 ESKSQMSPTKF
-597 PILEHAKIP
+597 PMLKHANIP
-606 DPDNGLKISKPAP
+606 DPENSLKFPKPAP
-619 KTLGQPK
+619 KTLVQPK
-626 RSISVQK
+626 CSTSVKK
-633 KRSKSLDSASVKRGA
+633 KRSKSLDSASGKRGA
-648 EGKLKPSLSKA
+648 EGKLRPSLSKA

-679 INKMRVKK
+679 INRMRVKK
-687 KDKVLTQFLSGQSQS
+687 KDKVLTQFLSGQKQS
-702 NKSDFAQKDNEGDAD
+702 NRSDFSQTDNEGDAD
-717 CSVSDGTHSLS
+717 CSVSDGAHSLS

-752 GKRRGRKPKAQRET
+752 GKRRGRKPKAQTET

-777 KSQQVLTESSNHLNS
+777 KSQQVLTESSNKLNS

-798 HSHSFDGQSPLCSSP
+798 HSHSFDSQSPLCSSP

-819 ESPSHTLSSFRRKLH
+819 DSPSPTLSSFRRKFH

-840 DQHSAPKVTSSQK
+840 DQLSAPKVTSSQK
-853 VKAMHEEKSKPPS
+853 VKAVHKEKSKPPS
-866 SSQTAP
+866 SSQSAP

-887 RRTTHLGRSVLMEQE
+887 HRTTHLGRSVLMEQE

-920 IRGHKHKCKKKYL
+920 IRGHTHKCKKKYL
-933 QLRAKRQDPAFLAEI
+933 QLRAKRQDPAFQSEI

-973 KSGRKNGKGKAHPH
+973 KSGRKSGKGKAHPH
-987 VLQCLPQNLHHPAMF
+987 VLQCLPQNLHHPTMF

-1024 GLADFKRN
+1024 GMADIKRN

-1124 RDSLLCGGKPQGT
+1124 RDSLLFGGKPQGT

-1158 DNREQA
+1158 DSREQA

-1177 EGIEGLLGQSKLGKD
+1177 EGKESLLGQSNLRKD
-1192 PFRRGTP
+1192 HFRRGTP

-1229 RPVSKVRWAEHQQ
+1229 RPVSKLRWAEHQQ

-1257 VLNQGAG
+1257 VLNKGAG
-1264 SGYQEDDDEGDEDL
+1264 SGYQEDDDEDDEDL
-1278 PSSPLADRAIHHHS
+1278 STPPLGDRAIHHHS
-1292 FLRNPNLASSAYSRM
+1292 FLRNPNLVSSAYSRM
-1307 AAQRKI
+1307 TAQRRI

-1326 GSSLMKDCSAGGI
+1326 GSSLMTDCSAGGI
-1339 RTSESFQPG
+1339 RTSGEMGLQLHSGLPEPRLHLSCWCLQHCLGPPDPPCHPLRLLGSNLGSSSTGAVSVSQPPGVVGSSSTMAPPAVDSTEGHQPG
-1348 GTLFS
+1348 WSLDD
-1353 EHFSASPSLNERQ
+1353 HLASPAPGFSLVPPSIHSTLVPCSLIACPLHAP
-1366 ERGRREKRPNISK
+1366 RPPPEPPPSLRW
-1379 THFQTN
+1379 T
-1385 DIRPFS
+1385 
-1391 SCTTS
+1391 
-1396 KVSLSHLNNSKNAT
+1396 VSFADWSPLFPCCFNSKNIMVT
-1410 AAKSKLK
+1410 KSKLK
-1417 HVKKPLKKKTPR
+1417 HVRKPLKKKTPKG
-1429 SQEVTGS
+1429 QEVTGS

-1452 CFSPPLPAT
+1452 CFSKPFPAT
-1461 PLHHEATESPAKR
+1461 PLRHEATESPWKR

-1484 LNALESMAHHAKKK
+1484 LNATESMAQHEKKK

-1515 VEDTGL
+1515 DEDTGP

-1527 SHINTSSPSQ
+1527 LHINTSSPSQ
-1537 DPSVSVNSQ
+1537 DPSVSVISQ
-1546 SEKRSDVAAEKKYEW
+1546 SEKRSDVEAEKKYEW
-1561 AGLFS
+1561 AGLYS
-1566 DVYKSENPTSLSSP
+1566 DVYKSENPTSLFSP

-1618 YDIYRLCA
+1618 YDIYRLCE
-1626 KQKRPKKSRKTPQ
+1626 KQKHPKKSRKTPQ

-1660 CKYQKLSVTHDC
+1660 SKHQKLSVTHDC
-1672 VSDSPNRN
+1672 VSDRPNR
-1680 VSPRPNTE
+1680 
-1688 EIGKE
+1688 
-1693 ISETD
+1693 
-1698 IENNLPNQPDLP
+1698 
-1710 KQQEKGNDAEN
+1710 
-1721 IPSPL
+1721 
-1726 LMMPL
+1726 
-1731 SCEERSF
+1731 
-1738 VLEHG
+1738 
-1743 IFLVRNYEKMR
+1743 
-1754 DRQSLLLREEVTE
+1754 
-1767 REEEN
+1767 
-1772 KEDGG
+1772 
-1777 NSQKGDLEDTSTKSD
+1777 
-1792 QCLTHSSPQSE
+1792 
-1803 NREED
+1803 
-1808 EEGRSVQS
+1808 
-1816 KNLTQTLQGIYDV
+1816 
-1829 IVSHKGSSGQTLA
+1829 
-1842 APLLNLC
+1842 
-1849 SRKRSGSAPVDLS
+1849 
-1862 TLQKQLLSGHYESL
+1862 
-1876 DSFHSDMLK
+1876 
-1885 VFHCAEKYYGCE
+1885 
-1897 SSVGRNVRQLREVYH
+1897 
-1912 SAHQEA
+1912 
-1918 LTQTSSFL
+1918 

>member
-11 RLDKEEHN
+11 RLEKEEQN
-19 ERTEDRKRMRKTKGA
+19 EKAEDRKRMRKTKGA
-34 EPEASP
+34 EPEVSS
-40 KSITSE
+40 KSIANE

-52 PSLGE
+52 PSPGE
-57 LTDTKSDQSDGNLRM
+57 LTDTKPDQSDGNLRM

-94 PTIRISQRLAHGDGY
+94 PTIRISQRLAHGEGH
-109 SSCGGEVSSS
+109 SSCGGEVSST
-119 EIRVAKQSHLE
+119 EIRVAKSPHRE
-130 IQKKD
+130 SQKKD

-144 STRLSV
+144 STRLKV
-150 PLSTSSRKADS
+150 QLPTSSKKADS

-172 SKHLRKTDSKSLLT
+172 SKHMRKTDSKSLLT
-186 SDGPPHAVQPQTDS
+186 SDGPPYAVQPQTDS

-234 SPQDS
+234 CPQDS
-239 TQVLNAQKEKG
+239 SQVLNAQKEKG
-250 EDLPTGEAMTSS
+250 EDCPTGEAMTSS
-262 LSSHGSNDEMNAQ
+262 LSSHGSNDITLNAQ
-275 TSQQSSSNIEN
+275 TSQQSSSRIEN
-286 DSESTSLPVSCGEN
+286 DSESTSFPISCSEN
-300 LEKQAPC
+300 LVKQTPC
-307 PPKKTRIRESN
+307 PPKKSRIMESN
-318 VYKVLNAKEKE
+318 VDKVLDATETE
-329 DGDSA
+329 DGDCAFSQNT
-334 CSKNMSSTIT
+334 SNTIT

-354 HQQSPSIKTSMLL
+354 HQQSPSIKTPLLL
-367 TASDE
+367 TASDK

-378 PENSTC
+378 PENSAC
-384 TPELLDSR
+384 TLELLESR

-413 PTQAVAVQPKDG
+413 PAQAVAVQPKDG

-437 RSRHSANQDEDVQC
+437 RARHSSNQDEDVQC
-451 SSQPPGCT
+451 SSQSPGCA
-459 DSQFNSYVPSDEPP
+459 DSQFNSSVPSDEPP
-473 SHPKQDVM
+473 SHPKQNIM
-481 SQKKQKA
+481 SQKKQKS

-498 EKMELLKTANVSSTA
+498 EKMDLVKTANVSSTT

-518 QKMKLK
+518 HKSNLK
-524 KIPSIKSSEALST
+524 KIHSIKSSK
-537 QQGKSRQVGKLSK
+537 QGKSRQAGQPPK

-557 SPRSETFSFEPPH
+557 SPRSETVSFEPPP

-586 ESKSQKSSTKF
+586 ESESQKSFTKF
-597 PILEHAKIP
+597 PILEHANVA
-606 DPDNGLKISKPAP
+606 DPENGLNLPKPTP

-626 RSISVQK
+626 CSSSVQK
-633 KRSKSLDSASVKRGA
+633 KRSKSLDSASGKKGA

-659 RDAQI
+659 KDAQI
-664 SRKRNRLIMKTVITN
+664 SRKRNRLIMKTIITN

-687 KDKVLTQFLSGQSQS
+687 KDKVLTQFLSEQSQS
-702 NKSDFAQKDNEGDAD
+702 YKSDFAQKDNEGEA
-717 CSVSDGTHSLS
+717 DGTHSLS
-728 SLVTSFGGKL
+728 SLVTSFGGKP

-766 SGQDSEQVLGQ
+766 SGQDSAQVLGQ
-777 KSQQVLTESSNHLNS
+777 KSQQVLTESSNQLNS

-819 ESPSHTLSSFRRKLH
+819 ETPSPTLSTFRRNLH

-866 SSQTAP
+866 SSQSAP
-872 RPSATSQLGSVRIQD
+872 CPSATSQLGSVRIQD
-887 RRTTHLGRSVLMEQE
+887 RRTTHLGRSVLIEQE

-913 NCFSHDK
+913 NCLSHDK
-920 IRGHKHKCKKKYL
+920 IRRHKHKCKKKYL

-961 HHISSRGCGDEA
+961 HHMSSRGCGDEA
-973 KSGRKNGKGKAHPH
+973 KSGRKSGKGKAHPH

-1009 YSPQSEFSRDSLHYV
+1009 YSPQSELSRDSLHYV
-1024 GLADFKRN
+1024 GMADFKRN

-1066 YKMPLSTTSLGFGLY
+1066 YKMPPSTTSFGFGLY

-1117 KKHKFLR
+1117 RKHKFLR
-1124 RDSLLCGGKPQGT
+1124 RDSLLCGGKPPGT

-1177 EGIEGLLGQSKLGKD
+1177 EGIEGLLEQSKLRKD
-1192 PFRRGTP
+1192 HFRRSTP

-1229 RPVSKVRWAEHQQ
+1229 RPISKVRWAEHQQ

-1257 VLNQGAG
+1257 VLNQEAQ
-1264 SGYQEDDDEGDEDL
+1264 SGYQDDDDEDDEDL
-1278 PSSPLADRAIHHHS
+1278 PSPPLADRAIHHHS

-1307 AAQRKI
+1307 TAQRRI

-1326 GSSLMKDCSAGGI
+1326 GSSLMKDRSAGAI

-1348 GTLFS
+1348 GSLFS

-1366 ERGRREKRPNISK
+1366 ERGGKEKRPNISK

-1391 SCTTS
+1391 SFTTS
-1396 KVSLSHLNNSKNAT
+1396 KISLSHLSNSKNT
-1410 AAKSKLK
+1410 TPKKSKLK
-1417 HVKKPLKKKTPR
+1417 HVKKPLKKKNPKG
-1429 SQEVTGS
+1429 QEVTGS

-1474 KKGERDDYTV
+1474 KKGERDDYTA
-1484 LNALESMAHHAKKK
+1484 LNAIESVTQHEKRK

-1515 VEDTGL
+1515 GKDTGL

-1527 SHINTSSPSQ
+1527 SHIDTSSPSQ

-1546 SEKRSDVAAEKKYEW
+1546 SERRSEEAAEKKYEW
-1561 AGLFS
+1561 AGLYS
-1566 DVYKSENPTSLSSP
+1566 DVYKSENPASPSSP

-1626 KQKRPKKSRKTPQ
+1626 KEKRPKKSRKTPR
-1639 KMAPSNGSVDV
+1639 KTAPSNGSVDV
-1650 MSRTQTEDSS
+1650 MSRTQTEDDS
-1660 CKYQKLSVTHDC
+1660 CKHQKLSVTHDC
-1672 VSDSPNRN
+1672 VSDSLNRN

-1698 IENNLPNQPDLP
+1698 IENNLPNQPDPP

-1731 SCEERSF
+1731 CCEERSF

-1754 DRQSLLLREEVTE
+1754 DRQALLLREEVTE

-1772 KEDGG
+1772 KEDRGSSQKG
-1777 NSQKGDLEDTSTKSD
+1777 DQKGDLEDTSTKSGPAVCIAVKCCCAFKTLD
-1792 QCLTHSSPQSE
+1792 ICNDIQCFAGIFTH
-1803 NREED
+1803 
-1808 EEGRSVQS
+1808 
-1816 KNLTQTLQGIYDV
+1816 KL
-1829 IVSHKGSSGQTLA
+1829 
-1842 APLLNLC
+1842 
-1849 SRKRSGSAPVDLS
+1849 
-1862 TLQKQLLSGHYESL
+1862 
-1876 DSFHSDMLK
+1876 
-1885 VFHCAEKYYGCE
+1885 
-1897 SSVGRNVRQLREVYH
+1897 
-1912 SAHQEA
+1912 
-1918 LTQTSSFL
+1918 QTSA

>member
-11 RLDKEEHN
+11 RLEKEEQN
-19 ERTEDRKRMRKTKGA
+19 ERTEDKKRMRKTKGA
-34 EPEASP
+34 EPEASTKP
-40 KSITSE
+40 ITSE

-52 PSLGE
+52 QRGE
-57 LTDTKSDQSDGNLRM
+57 LTDTKSDQSDGNLRT

-94 PTIRISQRLAHGDGY
+94 PTIRISQRLSHGDSH
-109 SSCGGEVSSS
+109 SSCGGEVTSS
-119 EIRVAKQSHLE
+119 EIRVAKQSQRE

-135 RNDCISPKA
+135 CVSAKA

-150 PLSTSSRKADS
+150 PHPTSSKKADS

-172 SKHLRKTDSKSLLT
+172 SKHMRKTDSKSLLT
-186 SDGPPHAVQPQTDS
+186 SDGPSYAVQPHTDS

-234 SPQDS
+234 SQQDS
-239 TQVLNAQKEKG
+239 TQVLNAQKDKG

-262 LSSHGSNDEMNAQ
+262 LSAHGSNDMTLNAQ
-275 TSQQSSSNIEN
+275 TSQQSSSSVEN
-286 DSESTSLPVSCGEN
+286 DSESTPFPISCSEN
-300 LEKQAPC
+300 LVKQIPC
-307 PPKKTRIRESN
+307 PPKKSRIRESN
-318 VYKVLNAKEKE
+318 VDKVLNATEKE

-334 CSKNMSSTIT
+334 CSKNTSNTIT

-354 HQQSPSIKTSMLL
+354 HQQSPPVKTSLL
-367 TASDE
+367 LSASDK

-384 TPELLDSR
+384 MPEVQESR
-392 GRNKKYTESE
+392 GRNKKYNESDA
-402 VIDDTRKMTVE
+402 IDDTRKMTME
-413 PTQAVAVQPKDG
+413 PAQAVAVQPKDG
-425 SRVGHIIDKNKK
+425 SRVGHFTDKNKK
-437 RSRHSANQDEDVQC
+437 RAKHSLNQDEDVQC
-451 SSQPPGCT
+451 SSQSPGSA
-459 DSQFNSYVPSDEPP
+459 DSQFNSSVPSDEPP
-473 SHPKQDVM
+473 LHRKPNIL

-488 VQMTKMENPG
+488 VQMSKMENLD
-498 EKMELLKTANVSSTA
+498 EKMDLAKTTNFGSTG

-518 QKMKLK
+518 QKSNLK
-524 KIPSIKSSEALST
+524 KNPSIKSSK
-537 QQGKSRQVGKLSK
+537 QGKSRQVGQPLK
-550 SKQLQNS
+550 SKQLQNP
-557 SPRSETFSFEPPH
+557 SPRSATFSFEPPP

-575 PKMARLEETPQ
+575 PKVTRLEENPQ
-586 ESKSQKSSTKF
+586 ESTCKSQKSSTKF
-597 PILEHAKIP
+597 PIIEHASVP
-606 DPDNGLKISKPAP
+606 DPENDVKLPKPSP
-619 KTLGQPK
+619 KTLGHPK
-626 RSISVQK
+626 CSSSAQK
-633 KRSKSLDSASVKRGA
+633 KRSKSSDTASGKKVA

-664 SRKRNRLIMKTVITN
+664 SRKRNRLIMKTIITN

-702 NKSDFAQKDNEGDAD
+702 YKSDFAQKDKEGDAD
-717 CSVSDGTHSLS
+717 CSASDGPHSLS
-728 SLVTSFGGKL
+728 SLVNSFGGKL

-752 GKRRGRKPKAQRET
+752 GKRRGRKPKTQKET
-766 SGQDSEQVLGQ
+766 PGQESEQVLGQ
-777 KSQQVLTESSNHLNS
+777 KSQQVFTESSNQLNS

-798 HSHSFDGQSPLCSSP
+798 HSHSFDGQSPLCSST

-819 ESPSHTLSSFRRKLH
+819 ESSSPTLSSSRKKLN

-840 DQHSAPKVTSSQK
+840 DQHSAQKISSSQK
-853 VKAMHEEKSKPPS
+853 VKPMHEEKSKPPS
-866 SSQTAP
+866 SSQSAP
-872 RPSATSQLGSVRIQD
+872 CPSATSQLGSVRIQD
-887 RRTTHLGRSVLMEQE
+887 RRSAQLGRSVLMEQE

-907 CHRKGH
+907 CHKKVH

-920 IRGHKHKCKKKYL
+920 VRRHKHTCKKKYL

-973 KSGRKNGKGKAHPH
+973 KSGRKSGKGKAHPH
-987 VLQCLPQNLHHPAMF
+987 VLQCLPQNLHHPTMF

-1009 YSPQSEFSRDSLHYV
+1009 YSPQSDFSRDSLHYV
-1024 GLADFKRN
+1024 GMADFKRN

-1066 YKMPLSTTSLGFGLY
+1066 YKMPLSTTSFGFGLY

-1117 KKHKFLR
+1117 RKHKFLR
-1124 RDSLLCGGKPQGT
+1124 RDSPLCGGKPQGT

-1146 SDWFSRNSWQRE
+1146 SDWFSRNSWHRE

-1169 VDDRLRER
+1169 VDDRVRER
-1177 EGIEGLLGQSKLGKD
+1177 EGIEGLLGQSKLRKD
-1192 PFRRGTP
+1192 HFRRGPP
-1199 SNPPCSSSTPSKQ
+1199 SNSPCSSSTPSKQ
-1212 ADKHKTSPLSYI
+1212 AEKHKSSPLSYI

-1257 VLNQGAG
+1257 VLNQEAG

-1278 PSSPLADRAIHHHS
+1278 PSPPLAERAVHHHS

-1307 AAQRKI
+1307 TAQRSM
-1313 GEVQSASRNLMRP
+1313 GEVQSASRNIMRP

-1348 GTLFS
+1348 GSLFS
-1353 EHFSASPSLNERQ
+1353 EHFSASPSLNEGQ
-1366 ERGRREKRPNISK
+1366 ERERREKRPNISR

-1391 SCTTS
+1391 SCTATRL
-1396 KVSLSHLNNSKNAT
+1396 SLSSFNNSKNAT
-1410 AAKSKLK
+1410 PSKSKLK
-1417 HVKKPLKKKTPR
+1417 HVKKPLKKKNPKG
-1429 SQEVTGS
+1429 QEVTGT

-1461 PLHHEATESPAKR
+1461 PLHHEATECPAKR

-1484 LNALESMAHHAKKK
+1484 LNAIESMAQHEKRK
-1498 RRKERDETRS
+1498 RRKKRDEMRS
-1508 SEAQVDE
+1508 NDGQLDE
-1515 VEDTGL
+1515 GKDTAL

-1527 SHINTSSPSQ
+1527 LQIDTSSPSH
-1537 DPSVSVNSQ
+1537 DPPVSVNSQ
-1546 SEKRSDVAAEKKYEW
+1546 SEKKSDVATEKKYEC
-1561 AGLFS
+1561 AGLYS

-1618 YDIYRLCA
+1618 YDIYQLCA
-1626 KQKRPKKSRKTPQ
+1626 QKKRPKKSRKTPR
-1639 KMAPSNGSVDV
+1639 KTAPSNGSVDV

-1660 CKYQKLSVTHDC
+1660 CKHQKLSVNHDC
-1672 VSDSPNRN
+1672 VSDSLNGN
-1680 VSPRPNTE
+1680 VSPRPNAE
-1688 EIGKE
+1688 EIEKE

-1698 IENNLPNQPDLP
+1698 IENNLHNQPDPP
-1710 KQQEKGNDAEN
+1710 KQQEKGSDAEN

-1743 IFLVRNYEKMR
+1743 VFLVRNYEKMR
-1754 DRQSLLLREEVTE
+1754 DRQALLLREEVTE

-1772 KEDGG
+1772 KDDRGS
-1777 NSQKGDLEDTSTKSD
+1777 SQKGDQKGDLDDTSTKSD
-1792 QCLTHSSPQSE
+1792 QRLTHSSPQSE
-1803 NREED
+1803 NREGD

-1816 KNLTQTLQGIYDV
+1816 RNLTQTLQGIYDV

-1862 TLQKQLLSGHYESL
+1862 MLQKQLLAGHYESL

-1897 SSVGRNVRQLREVYH
+1897 SPVGRNVRQLREVYH
-1912 SAHQEA
+1912 SAYQES
-1918 LTQTSSFL
+1918 LTQIGSFL

>member
-6 QKTTP
+6 QKTT
-11 RLDKEEHN
+11 
-19 ERTEDRKRMRKTKGA
+19 EDRKKMRKLKEA
-34 EPEASP
+34 EPEASS
-40 KSITSE
+40 KSVTSD

-52 PSLGE
+52 TSLRE

-94 PTIRISQRLAHGDGY
+94 PTIRISQRLAHGDGH
-109 SSCGGEVSSS
+109 SSCGGEVSSPD
-119 EIRVAKQSHLE
+119 IRVAKQSHRE

-150 PLSTSSRKADS
+150 PLPTSSKKADS
-161 TPVITASKKAP
+161 KPVITASKKAP
-172 SKHLRKTDSKSLLT
+172 SKHMRKTDSKSLLT
-186 SDGPPHAVQPQTDS
+186 SDGPSYAVQPQTDS
-200 KVPLSDRITSSTLL
+200 KVPLSDKITSSTLL
-214 KQTYSPPAAPS
+214 KQTYSPPAVPS

-250 EDLPTGEAMTSS
+250 ENLPTGEAMTSS
-262 LSSHGSNDEMNAQ
+262 LSSHGSNDMMLNAQ
-275 TSQQSSSNIEN
+275 TSQQSSSSIEN
-286 DSESTSLPVSCGEN
+286 DRESTSFPISCSEN
-300 LEKQAPC
+300 LGKQTPC
-307 PPKKTRIRESN
+307 PPKKSRIKESN
-318 VYKVLNAKEKE
+318 VDKVLNATEKE
-329 DGDSA
+329 YRDSA

-344 NSRSKENGLL
+344 ISRSKENGLL
-354 HQQSPSIKTSMLL
+354 HQQSPSIKTPLLL
-367 TASDE
+367 TASDK

-384 TPELLDSR
+384 MPELLESR
-392 GRNKKYTESE
+392 GRNKYNESE
-402 VIDDTRKMTVE
+402 VIDDSRKMTME

-425 SRVGHIIDKNKK
+425 SRVGQITDKNKK
-437 RSRHSANQDEDVQC
+437 RARHSSNQDEDVQC
-451 SSQPPGCT
+451 SSQPSGCA
-459 DSQFNSYVPSDEPP
+459 DSQFNSSVPSDEPP
-473 SHPKQDVM
+473 LHPKQNII

-498 EKMELLKTANVSSTA
+498 EKVDLVKTANVSSTA

-518 QKMKLK
+518 QKSNLK
-524 KIPSIKSSEALST
+524 KIPSIKSSKALSL
-537 QQGKSRQVGKLSK
+537 QSRQAGQPPT
-550 SKQLQNS
+550 SKQLQNV
-557 SPRSETFSFEPPH
+557 SPRSETFSFEPPP

-575 PKMARLEETPQ
+575 PKITKLEKTPQ

-597 PILEHAKIP
+597 PILEDANVP
-606 DPDNGLKISKPAP
+606 DPENGLKLPKPTR
-619 KTLGQPK
+619 KTLGHPK
-626 RSISVQK
+626 CSSTVQK
-633 KRSKSLDSASVKRGA
+633 KRSKSLDSASGKKGA
-648 EGKLKPSLSKA
+648 AGKLKPSLSKA

-664 SRKRNRLIMKTVITN
+664 NRKRNRLIMKTIITN

-702 NKSDFAQKDNEGDAD
+702 YKSDFAQKDNEGDAD
-717 CSVSDGTHSLS
+717 CSVSDGTHTLS
-728 SLVTSFGGKL
+728 SLVTSFGGKF
-738 GPQINISKRGTIYI
+738 GSQINISKRGTIYI
-752 GKRRGRKPKAQRET
+752 GKRRGRKPKTQRET
-766 SGQDSEQVLGQ
+766 SGQDSEQVMGQ
-777 KSQQVLTESSNHLNS
+777 KSQQVLAESSNQLNS
-792 WSTSGE
+792 WSTSDE
-798 HSHSFDGQSPLCSSP
+798 HSHSFDGQSALGSSP

-819 ESPSHTLSSFRRKLH
+819 VSPSPTSSPSLQRKLH

-840 DQHSAPKVTSSQK
+840 DQRSAPKVTSSQR
-853 VKAMHEEKSKPPS
+853 VKAVQEEKSKLPS
-866 SSQTAP
+866 SSQSSP
-872 RPSATSQLGSVRIQD
+872 SPSATSQLGSVRIQD
-887 RRTTHLGRSVLMEQE
+887 RRTTHLGRSVLMEKE

-907 CHRKGH
+907 CQKKAH

-920 IRGHKHKCKKKYL
+920 FRRHQHKCKKKYL

-973 KSGRKNGKGKAHPH
+973 KSGRKSGKGKAHPH

-1009 YSPQSEFSRDSLHYV
+1009 YSPQSDFSRDSLHYV
-1024 GLADFKRN
+1024 GMADFKRN

-1055 PLSGGGCYHPP
+1055 PLSGGGCYHSP
-1066 YKMPLSTTSLGFGLY
+1066 YKMPLSTTSFGFGLY

-1117 KKHKFLR
+1117 RKHKFLR
-1124 RDSLLCGGKPQGT
+1124 RDSLLCGGMPQGT

-1146 SDWFSRNSWQRE
+1146 DWFNRNSWQRE
-1158 DNREQA
+1158 DNGEQA

-1177 EGIEGLLGQSKLGKD
+1177 DGIEGLLGQSKLRKD
-1192 PFRRGTP
+1192 HFRRGPP

-1224 GPAHL
+1224 GLAHL
-1229 RPVSKVRWAEHQQ
+1229 RPISKVRWAEHQQ

-1257 VLNQGAG
+1257 VLNQEAE

-1278 PSSPLADRAIHHHS
+1278 PSPPLADRAIHHHS

-1307 AAQRKI
+1307 TAQMSV
-1313 GEVQSASRNLMRP
+1313 GEVRSASRNLMRP
-1326 GSSLMKDCSAGGI
+1326 GGSLMKDCSAGGI

-1348 GTLFS
+1348 GSLFS
-1353 EHFSASPSLNERQ
+1353 EHYPHASPSLNEGQ
-1366 ERGRREKRPNISK
+1366 ERGGKEKRPNISR

-1391 SCTTS
+1391 SCTAT
-1396 KVSLSHLNNSKNAT
+1396 KVSLSHLNKTKNAIPN
-1410 AAKSKLK
+1410 KSKLK
-1417 HVKKPLKKKTPR
+1417 HVKKPLKKKNPKG
-1429 SQEVTGS
+1429 QEVTGS

-1461 PLHHEATESPAKR
+1461 PLHHETTECPAKC
-1474 KKGERDDYTV
+1474 KKGDDYTV
-1484 LNALESMAHHAKKK
+1484 LNATESMAQHEKRKRKKK
-1498 RRKERDETRS
+1498 RDETKS
-1508 SEAQVDE
+1508 NDGQVDE
-1515 VEDTGL
+1515 GKDSAL

-1527 SHINTSSPSQ
+1527 SHIDTSSPSQ
-1537 DPSVSVNSQ
+1537 DLAVSVNSQ
-1546 SEKRSDVAAEKKYEW
+1546 SEKRSDVATEKKYEW
-1561 AGLFS
+1561 AGLYS
-1566 DVYKSENPTSLSSP
+1566 DAYKSENPHNPTSLSSP

-1588 DPEEHEHGLLPAP
+1588 DPEEHEHVLLPAP

-1626 KQKRPKKSRKTPQ
+1626 QEKRPKKSRKTPR
-1639 KMAPSNGSVDV
+1639 KTAPSNGSVDV

-1660 CKYQKLSVTHDC
+1660 CKHQKLSVTRDC
-1672 VSDSPNRN
+1672 ISESLNRN
-1680 VSPRPNTE
+1680 VSARPNTE
-1688 EIGKE
+1688 EVEKE
-1693 ISETD
+1693 MSETD
-1698 IENNLPNQPDLP
+1698 IDNNLPNQPDPP

-1731 SCEERSF
+1731 PCEERSF

-1754 DRQSLLLREEVTE
+1754 DRQALLLREEVTE
-1767 REEEN
+1767 REEGNE
-1772 KEDGG
+1772 EDRGSSQKG
-1777 NSQKGDLEDTSTKSD
+1777 DQKGDLEDTSTKSD
-1792 QCLTHSSPQSE
+1792 QRLTHSSPQSE
-1803 NREED
+1803 NREGD

-1816 KNLTQTLQGIYDV
+1816 RNLTQTLQGIYDV

-1842 APLLNLC
+1842 SPLLNLC
-1849 SRKRSGSAPVDLS
+1849 SRKRSDSAPVDFN
-1862 TLQKQLLSGHYESL
+1862 TLHRQLLSGHYESL
-1876 DSFHSDMLK
+1876 DTFHSDMLK
-1885 VFHCAEKYYGCE
+1885 VFHCAEVKT
-1897 SSVGRNVRQLREVYH
+1897 
-1912 SAHQEA
+1912 A
-1918 LTQTSSFL
+1918 LLEMPFVSMDTADA